1 MRKTL
6 QKLFLTCSFLL
17 LGVVFFSIHPHQVY
31 AGTTLF
37 FEDFNKN
44 WANSGGGCFD
54 GGPNSLN
61 QPAGWI
67 GWSIDSNR
75 CVQKESYAH
84 PPGGSIPS
92 VKIVVDETM
101 VGSEVPSAGLYKR
114 VEGIKPGYR
123 YSIFG
128 MTQRQTD
135 NGVNFVGF
143 QFCSAT
149 ICNPTRWQPL
159 HGVPIDGEP
168 NNQHL
173 ATWYPFDFNQIAPSD
188 GSFYLN
194 VFIAGGSGHSHN
206 RSMTTKTDVWFDDLS
221 LLEDPPDV
229 PVITPTPR
237 PYNNAR
243 CEAMT
248 YLGVWDPDIY
258 AQIVEAGKSY
268 DVSLSLR
275 NIGTTTW
282 TSREN
287 YRLGSTEPRGNLT
300 WGVGRVNLQN
310 EPVWANPDYLRRSD
324 PGAVAHFNFT
334 VTAPTTPGRYEF
346 AYQMLREGVEWF
358 GSDCYLRLTVVAPTS
373 AIIGGGIY
381 ASDGTTN
388 NKGQPLYHF
397 APHVQVNATGQNDE
411 RPGNISDGTWN
422 MTVPFD
428 TGYAVRG
435 PNDEIRA
442 EGFLWTPV
450 VPSFPG
456 GVSSYENQQAN
467 GGSADCGKNSS
478 CDFIYKVAPPTNL
491 AGSCSS
497 NQAFISWDGF
507 NSSTTAPHIRHYNLR
522 IDNTSNGWSND
533 CNNLNP
539 GDYCVENYQ
548 QRSCAFRAT
557 PGKSY
562 RWWVD
567 AYNTGSVV
575 STDGP
580 DFSCA
585 GSPQDEPSLGALRA
599 DANSAA
605 NAKRQGDSGTTATFK
620 TSGLRTEEG
629 GSSYYNSFI
638 VSQYVEGD
646 ASKADLVG
654 IGFTSKTS
662 PPSGSLSSLIAS
674 ANAVSEQ
681 NGFILVRA
689 NKTTTVNGKAFAAGQ
704 HYIYYKGVWNDI
716 PEGLNGYT
724 NLNNITVKVIKSQ
737 DPTKTKN
744 NAPTFSVTL
753 HRGIGNHVWGTYGY
767 LKPSSGSEIVAVR
780 DPKSITNLSGMRS
793 LSAGGVVC
801 E

>member
-6 QKLFLTCSFLL
+6 QKLLLTCSCLL
-17 LGVVFFSIHPHQVY
+17 LGVVFIAISPHQVY
-31 AGTTLF
+31 AGTMMF
-37 FEDFNKN
+37 PFEDFDKN
-44 WANSGGGCFD
+44 WANSGDRCFD

-75 CVQKESYAH
+75 CVQKESYSH

-92 VKIVVDETM
+92 VKIVVDETK
-101 VGSEVPSAGLYKR
+101 VGSEEPSAGLYKR

-135 NGVNFVGF
+135 NGVNFVGL
-143 QFCSAT
+143 QFCSAK
-149 ICNPTRWQPL
+149 ICNPIRWQPL
-159 HGVPIDGEP
+159 HGTPINGEP
-168 NNQHL
+168 NNKHL

-194 VFIAGGSGHSHN
+194 VFIAGGSGFFHE

-221 LLEDPPDV
+221 LLEDPPGV

-237 PYNNAR
+237 PYNDAQ

-248 YLGVWDPDIY
+248 YLGVWDPVRY

-268 DVSLSLR
+268 NVSLSLR

-282 TSREN
+282 TSGEN

-381 ASDGTTN
+381 ATDGTTN

-397 APHVQVNATGQNDE
+397 APHVQVNATGESDV

-422 MTVPFD
+422 MIVPFD

-435 PNDEIRA
+435 PNDEVQA
-442 EGFLWTPV
+442 DGFLWTPV

-456 GVSSYENQQAN
+456 GVSSYENQKAD

-491 AGSCSS
+491 TGSCSS
-497 NQAFISWDGF
+497 NRAFISWDGF
-507 NSSTTAPHIRHYNLR
+507 NSSIAAPRIRHYNVR

-548 QRSCAFRAT
+548 SKSCTFQAT
-557 PGKSY
+557 SGKTY
-562 RWWVD
+562 NWWVD

-585 GSPQDEPSLGALRA
+585 GSTQTAAILGNLYA
-599 DANSAA
+599 DANAQA
-605 NAKRQGDSGTTATFK
+605 GAVRQGGGGTATFK

-646 ASKADLVG
+646 ASETDLVG

-674 ANAVSEQ
+674 ANAVSGQ

-689 NKTTTVNGKAFAAGQ
+689 NKNTTANGKVFNEGDY
-704 HYIYYKGVWNDI
+704 YIYYKGGWHDI
-716 PEGLNGYT
+716 DAEGGYQHA
-724 NLNNITVKVIKSQ
+724 NITVKIIRKS
-737 DPTKTKN
+737 DRTLS
-744 NAPTFSVTL
+744 NAPTFDVIL
-753 HRGIGNHVWGTYGY
+753 HKSIGNHIWGTYGY
-767 LKPSSGSEIVAVR
+767 LKPSSGSEIVAIR